1 MQELTLK
8 QLHRQSHDDLEVAA
22 RRFGHGSLEP
32 MTMKLGLMNSRSF
45 SNKLNPNFENAHCA
59 WHEGWE
65 IVRHAQDLA
74 PVRTELAALGYTVA
88 PLPQLQAASMNAEAY
103 LRGAMS
109 KFSKL
114 VCANDVAVS
123 DNSDGGREYSSQ
135 ERVVLES
142 EGMELIQA
150 VMGFIA
156 SVKQK

>member
-1 MQELTLK
+1 MSKSTTWTEQVQTMQ
-8 QLHRQSHDDLEVAA
+8 DAYA
-22 RRFGHGSLEP
+22 RW
-32 MTMKLGLMNSRSF
+32 M
-45 SNKLNPNFENAHCA
+45 
-59 WHEGWE
+59 
-65 IVRHAQDLA
+65 
-74 PVRTELAALGYTVA
+74 AL
-88 PLPQLQAASMNAEAY
+88 LPQLQAASMNAEAY